1 MLRLASL
8 SPFALP
14 SARHPMQI
22 RCLDDLEPFAWSPR
36 GPYFT
41 QAVDEPNES
50 ATVLGR
56 IADHQR
62 SLLTAERL
70 AAPRAS
76 DARAFAFSSGRRA
89 AREALR
95 IVGVIDWPIT
105 RQGRAPTWPSD
116 VVGSIA
122 HSRTLALAAVAR
134 TGAFSG
140 IGVDIE
146 TPGRVTPRLAE
157 RVLTPTERS
166 RLPTP
171 EWRTAL
177 FSAKEAVYKAVN
189 PQTGEYLALG
199 DVEITLDG
207 QTFRART
214 TRRCASSPVVAAGQG
229 AVSRANAHWLTIFTT
244 PAR

>member
-1 MLRLASL
+1 
-8 SPFALP
+8 
-14 SARHPMQI
+14 MQT
-22 RCLDDLEPFAWSPR
+22 RCLDDLEPFAWPPR
-36 GPYFT
+36 GPYAAPT
-41 QAVDEPNES
+41 DGDPNNES

-56 IADHQR
+56 IADHQC
-62 SLLTAERL
+62 SLLPAERL
-70 AAPRAS
+70 AAPRAN

-95 IVGVIDWPIT
+95 IIGVVDWPIT
-105 RQGRAPTWPSD
+105 RQGKVPTWPSD

-122 HSRTLALAAVAR
+122 HSRTLALAAAAR
-134 TGAFSG
+134 TTAFSG

-166 RLPTP
+166 RLPAP
-171 EWRTAL
+171 EWRTVL
-177 FSAKEAVYKAVN
+177 FSAKESVYKAVN

-207 QTFRART
+207 NTFQART
-214 TRRCASSPVVAAGQG
+214 TRPCASSPLVAAGQG
-229 AVSRANAHWLTIFTT
+229 TVTRANAHWLTIFAT
-244 PAR
+244 PAQ

>member
-1 MLRLASL
+1 
-8 SPFALP
+8 
-14 SARHPMQI
+14 MQT
-22 RCLDDLEPFAWSPR
+22 RCLDDLEPFAWPPR
-36 GPYFT
+36 GTYAA
-41 QAVDEPNES
+41 QADDDPNPES
-50 ATVLGR
+50 ATVLGG

-62 SLLTAERL
+62 SLLPAERL

-76 DARAFAFSSGRRA
+76 DARAFAFSSGRRV

-95 IVGVIDWPIT
+95 LIGVIDWPIT

-122 HSRTLALAAVAR
+122 HSRTLALAAAAR
-134 TGAFSG
+134 TTAFSG

-166 RLPTP
+166 HLPAP

-177 FSAKEAVYKAVN
+177 FSAKESVYKAVN

-199 DVEITLDG
+199 DVEITFDG
-207 QTFRART
+207 CTFQAHT
-214 TRRCASSPVVAAGQG
+214 TRPCASSPVVAAGEG
-229 AVSRANAHWLTIFTT
+229 AVVRANGHWLTIFAVTGQ
-244 PAR
+244 

>member
-1 MLRLASL
+1 
-8 SPFALP
+8 
-14 SARHPMQI
+14 MQT
-22 RCLDDLEPFAWSPR
+22 RCLDDLESFAWPPR
-36 GPYFT
+36 GPY
-41 QAVDEPNES
+41 AAPADDDDLHNES

-62 SLLTAERL
+62 SLLPAERL
-70 AAPRAS
+70 AAPRKNGT
-76 DARAFAFSSGRRA
+76 RAFTFSSGRRV

-95 IVGVIDWPIT
+95 IIGVVDWPIV
-105 RQGRAPTWPSD
+105 RQGRAPVWPSD
-116 VVGSIA
+116 VVGGIA
-122 HSRTLALAAVAR
+122 HSRTLALAATAR
-134 TGAFSG
+134 TTAFSG

-146 TPGRVTPRLAE
+146 TPSRVTPRLAE
-157 RVLTPTERS
+157 RVLTPTERT

-177 FSAKEAVYKAVN
+177 FSAKESVYKAVN

-207 QTFRART
+207 HTFQART
-214 TRRCASSPVVAAGQG
+214 TRPCASSLLVAAGQG
-229 AVSRANAHWLTIFTT
+229 AVTRANAHWLTIFTT